1 VYGVVLRCTLGNLK
15 GDPPKQ
21 NPPLTLTRTVKTM
34 LFDYAYWLSRLVEL
48 LFFVVLPVGG
58 ALVLLRMCVYLGLI
72 TLKRLTDVLYVP

>member
-1 VYGVVLRCTLGNLK
+1 
-15 GDPPKQ
+15 
-21 NPPLTLTRTVKTM
+21 M